1 MQKTHSTRPSR
12 QRKNSTSSSSSL
24 GSLEDVDLA
33 SEDFNRDEQSRA
45 TGHMGKNSEVV
56 WMQRLDTET
65 KTADD
70 DNVSIGDSLASMN
83 YHLDDRMLPARAVQ
97 NPFILPPK
105 PLSDRL
111 LQIYLDRVQISMPF
125 IRRDLF
131 CDQHRRCYI
140 RGSVNPGRKWLAI
153 FNLVLAIGCV
163 FSRLNEEDILDAD
176 ENIFFARAQSL
187 CAPETILYEH
197 DDLQQVQAE
206 GLLAFFYLTISQINR

>member
-1 MQKTHSTRPSR
+1 
-12 QRKNSTSSSSSL
+12 
-24 GSLEDVDLA
+24 VDLA

-56 WMQRLDTET
+56 WMQRLDSET

-70 DNVSIGDSLASMN
+70 DKVTTGNSLASMS
-83 YHLDDRMLPARAVQ
+83 YHLDDRMLPARAVP
-97 NPFILPPK
+97 NPFVLPAK
-105 PLSDRL
+105 PQSDRL
-111 LQIYLDRVQISMPF
+111 LQIYLDRVQVSMPL

-131 CDQHRRCYI
+131 CDQHRRCHI

-163 FSRLNEEDILDAD
+163 FSRLNEEDINDAD
-176 ENIFFARAQSL
+176 EDLFFVRAKSL

-197 DDLQQVQAE
+197 DDLQQVQVE
-206 GLLAFFYLTISQINR
+206 GLMAFFFLTISQINR